1 MAESPML
8 DVQDLRSGYGRIP
21 ILDGISFAVA
31 PGEVVGILGHNG
43 MGKTTLLRT
52 LIGELRATAGTIR
65 LDGRDV
71 TRSTGARRARDGI
84 GYVPQGRQ
92 IFPQLSVAENLQMGE
107 VMRRGPSAIPE
118 MLGVFPAL
126 EPLLERAGS
135 ALSGGQQQLLALARC
150 LVGRPKVVL
159 LDEPTEGIQPSIVE
173 EIAETLKRMQAALEL
188 TILLVEQDLH
198 FIAALATRVLI
209 IQRGRIIATLTPAEL
224 DDPKIVAEYLGM

>member
-1 MAESPML
+1 ML
-8 DVQDLRSGYGRIP
+8 EIQDLRSGYGRIP
-21 ILDGISFAVA
+21 ILDGISFTVT

-65 LDGRDV
+65 LAGRDV
-71 TRSTGARRARDGI
+71 TRSSGARRARDGI

-92 IFPQLSVAENLQMGE
+92 IFPQLTVAENLQMGE

-126 EPLLERAGS
+126 EPLLDRVGS

-173 EIAETLKRMQAALEL
+173 EIAATLQRMQAALGL
-188 TILLVEQDLH
+188 TIVLVEQDLH

-224 DDPKIVAEYLGM
+224 DDPAIVAEYLGM